1 MAGALDYEDDLCTV
15 ALIFRNIRILCN
27 LETKF
32 YFYFGDSVFSEIN

>member
-27 LETKF
+27 PMIIMFDALTPPNGGK
-32 YFYFGDSVFSEIN
+32 